1 MMDKITY
8 FLKKLNIRIKFIENC
23 EKLGVKKDNTSSS
36 GIISMSFYQIENS
49 EYLLG
54 IKRSGR
60 AQYILFDK
68 NMNILINKSSQT
80 SFILELKEYFPK
92 TQDNKDF
99 IIGQVLR
106 KLRQKLKIPQIE
118 LSKRINKKSTTLRK
132 YENGQLNI
140 STKILNEI
148 LSQLSVSIEEYKT
161 FFCGYLKKEGLE
173 YNFNDFMV
181 NKEIITYKPNII
193 NDKELLN
200 IYQVITN
207 YKINMSLA
215 YRYMRIA
222 NNELKEKGIATINGK
237 VDKTKFEEIYWR
249 FNNER

>member
-1 MMDKITY
+1 MDKITY

-23 EKLGVKKDNTSSS
+23 EKLGIKKDNTSSS
-36 GIISMSFYQIENS
+36 GIINMSFYQIENS

-60 AQYILFDK
+60 PQYILFDK
-68 NMNILINKSSQT
+68 NMNILINKSSQI
-80 SFILELKEYFPK
+80 SFITELEGYFPK
-92 TQDNKDF
+92 TQDNKNL

-140 STKILNEI
+140 SAKILNEI

-161 FFCGYLKKEGLE
+161 FFCIYLKKEKLE
-173 YNFNDFMV
+173 YGFNDFIV
-181 NKEIITYKPNII
+181 NRDITIYKPSVIAEE
-193 NDKELLN
+193 ELLN
-200 IYQVITN
+200 IHQIITK

-222 NNELKEKGIATINGK
+222 NNELKEKGKTIISGK

-249 FNNER
+249 FKNER

>member
-1 MMDKITY
+1 MDKITY

-23 EKLGVKKDNTSSS
+23 EKLGIKKDNTSSS
-36 GIISMSFYQIENS
+36 GIISISFYQIENS

-60 AQYILFDK
+60 PQYILFDK

-99 IIGQVLR
+99 IVGQVLR
-106 KLRQKLKIPQIE
+106 KLRQNLKIPQIE

-161 FFCGYLKKEGLE
+161 FFCIYLKKEKLE

>member
-1 MMDKITY
+1 MDKIIYY
-8 FLKKLNIRIKFIENC
+8 FNQLNIKLSFKENV
-23 EKLGVKKDNTSSS
+23 EKLGIKKDNSISNS
-36 GIISMSFYQIENS
+36 IINISFYQIENHD
-49 EYLLG
+49 YLLG

-60 AQYILFDK
+60 PQYILFNK
-68 NMNILINKSSQT
+68 NMEVLVNKASQT
-80 SFILELKEYFPK
+80 SFIQELEKFFPK
-92 TQDNKDF
+92 TEDNKNI

-140 STKILNEI
+140 STEILNEI
-148 LSQLSVSIEEYKT
+148 LSKLDVSIGEYKN
-161 FFCGYLKKEGLE
+161 FFCEYLKKESLE

>member
-8 FLKKLNIRIKFIENC
+8 FFKKLNIRIKFIENC

-60 AQYILFDK
+60 PQYILFDK

-222 NNELKEKGIATINGK
+222 NNELKEKGIAIINGK

>member
-1 MMDKITY
+1 MDKIIY
-8 FLKKLNIRIKFIENC
+8 FFNQKNIKLVFKENN
-23 EKLGVKKDNTSSS
+23 EKLGIKKDNSSS
-36 GIISMSFYQIENS
+36 SSIISMSFYQIENS
-49 EYLLG
+49 TYLLG
-54 IKRSGR
+54 VKRSGR
-60 AQYILFDK
+60 PQYILFNK
-68 NMNILINKSSQT
+68 SMEVLVNKSSQI
-80 SFILELKEYFPK
+80 SFIKELEKFFPK
-92 TQDNKDF
+92 TEDNKNV

-140 STKILNEI
+140 SAKILNEI

-222 NNELKEKGIATINGK
+222 NNELKEKGIVTINGK